1 MLRKGRE
8 ESFDLLRQFEP
19 AKEADLAI
27 HVKKIEEIKHWL
39 EAALQESEY
48 EPEGVAKQ
56 ILLVTGPSGSGKS
69 VCVKTIAK
77 QLKCDV
83 KEWTTPVDVELF
95 YEDSFDFE
103 TREDKRSKPSQK
115 QLFNDF
121 LHKSSRYCSLFSTPG
136 KERKVLLVKD
146 FPNSFLRSPEEFHES
161 LEMYQNQS
169 STPIVFI
176 ATDASSKSLD
186 IAMKLFPSAIME
198 NFHIDTIKFNAVS
211 VTLMKKA
218 IKRISSLIGGSAE
231 LRKTFQVPPKPVEE
245 DIVTSSQGD
254 LRNCCLNYL
263 FTCLKSIPSSLGNA
277 PSATL
282 QSGRN
287 KTTKSTEKG
296 SSKRDKGALGL
307 SEGLTVMHGLGRIL
321 HPKYVK
327 NDAGMRFL
335 HAPEDITDSFISQP
349 AAIISLLHSNYV
361 SRCSDVHCLSS
372 ASDCLTV
379 ADLIMNEYRSD
390 QLASYGLNLAVRGI
404 MVNNEQTTHGWHQ
417 IKKKVSIQLQNSAQ
431 LYTDEL
437 TKLGII
443 TRPIPQKLFASEYRG
458 LTSIIRN

>member
-1 MLRKGRE
+1 MLRKGKE
-8 ESFDLLRQFEP
+8 ESSDLLRQFEP

-27 HVKKIEEIKHWL
+27 HVKKVEEIKHWL
-39 EAALQESEY
+39 EAALQDSEY
-48 EPEGVAKQ
+48 EPEGIAKQ

-83 KEWTTPVDVELF
+83 KEWTTPVDLELY
-95 YEDSFDFE
+95 YEDNFDFE
-103 TREDKRSKPSQK
+103 SREDRRSRQSQK

-121 LHKSSRYCSLFSTPG
+121 LHKSSRYCSLFSSSGT
-136 KERKVLLVKD
+136 ERKVLLVKD

-161 LEMYQNQS
+161 LEIYQNQS
-169 STPIVFI
+169 STPIIFI

-186 IAMKLFPSAIME
+186 IAMKLFPPTIME
-198 NFHIDTIKFNAVS
+198 NFHVDTIKFNTVS

-218 IKRISSLIGGSAE
+218 IKRISTLIGGSAE
-231 LRKTFQVPPKPVEE
+231 LRKTFQVPPKAVEE
-245 DIVTSSQGD
+245 DIVASSQGD

-263 FTCLKSIPSSLGNA
+263 FTCLKSIPSSLA
-277 PSATL
+277 HQSAG
-282 QSGRN
+282 S
-287 KTTKSTEKG
+287 KTKKPTDKG
-296 SSKRDKGALGL
+296 STNRHKGALGL

-321 HPKYVK
+321 HPKYVN
-327 NDAGMRFL
+327 NDIGTRFL

-372 ASDCLTV
+372 ASDCLAV
-379 ADLIMNEYRSD
+379 ADVIMNEYRTD
-390 QLASYGLNLAVRGI
+390 QLASYGLNLAIRGI
-404 MVNNEQTTHGWHQ
+404 MVNNQQTTHGWHQ

-443 TRPIPQKLFASEYRG
+443 NRPIPQKMFASEYRG
-458 LTSIIRN
+458 LISIIRR